1 MVKYDVYTYDVY
13 TYDVSTD
20 SLFIAFPVEYE
31 YEKVIQINEDF
42 LMEIDTNGYPRAI
55 EILNASSNFN
65 VEKSFLEDVHKVHM
79 KITVTDMEIIVE
91 ILLTLGNKNIL
102 PLVELVENESHIP
115 CNNENIDVSI
125 S

>member
-1 MVKYDVYTYDVY
+1 MVKYDVY

-55 EILNASSNFN
+55 EILNASSNFK

-115 CNNENIDVSI
+115 CNNENITVSI